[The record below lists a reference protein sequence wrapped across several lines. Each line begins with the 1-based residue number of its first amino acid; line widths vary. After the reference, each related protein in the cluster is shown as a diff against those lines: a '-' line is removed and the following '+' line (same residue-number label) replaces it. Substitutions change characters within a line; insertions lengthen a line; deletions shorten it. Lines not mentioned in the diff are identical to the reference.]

1 MKLNLGSMILASA
14 ILAVPV
20 LAATPDN
27 NSAANSPANANTAV
41 TTPAPHSAAGT
52 TATSD
57 DKSAAN
63 SPANANPAATAPAPH
78 NPPGM
83 AATGPATPHN
93 STAATPGNHTTAAA
107 QPSPPKF
114 MTSDDQVRVGK
125 VIGATVYND
134 KDQSIGSIDD
144 VLMSHDNKANTAVIS
159 VGGFLGM
166 GSKLVSVPFDKL
178 KIEKDKIMM
187 PGATQD
193 ALKGMPEYK
202 YNA

>member
-1 MKLNLGSMILASA
+1 MSKLNIGSMILASA
-14 ILAVPV
+14 ILAAPV

-27 NSAANSPANANTAV
+27 
-41 TTPAPHSAAGT
+41 
-52 TATSD
+52 
-57 DKSAAN
+57 SAAN

-78 NPPGM
+78 TMPGM
-83 AATGPATPHN
+83 ATTTPATPHSSVGATPADR
-93 STAATPGNHTTAAA
+93 STAAAER
-107 QPSPPKF
+107 PSPPKF
-114 MTSDDQVRVGK
+114 TTSDDQVRVGK

-166 GSKLVSVPFDKL
+166 GSKLVSVPFDQL
-178 KIEKDKIMM
+178 KIEKDKIVM

>member
-1 MKLNLGSMILASA
+1 MSKLNVGSMILATA

-27 NSAANSPANANTAV
+27 
-41 TTPAPHSAAGT
+41 
-52 TATSD
+52 
-57 DKSAAN
+57 SAAN

-78 NPPGM
+78 APPGM
-83 AATGPATPHN
+83 ATTGPATTHE
-93 STAATPGNHTTAAA
+93 SAAAA
-107 QPSPPKF
+107 QHPSPPKY

-125 VIGATVYND
+125 LIGSTVYND

-166 GSKLVSVPFDKL
+166 GSKLVSVPFDQL

-193 ALKGMPEYK
+193 ALKNMQEYK
-202 YNA
+202 YNT